1 MGAVIKLREE
11 ATHVSLLPK
20 RRPNAELRTRE
31 HLTEAEVEQLI
42 EAAKSNRHGHRDAT
56 MILLA
61 YRHGLRGSELVDL
74 RWEQID
80 FRAANLHV
88 RRVKRG
94 TPSTHPLTGR
104 ELRMLRQLK
113 REGAGSFIFVS
124 ERGVPFGPEGFSRL
138 LQRAGVAAGLKLK
151 VHAHM
156 LRHACGYAL
165 ANRGHDTRAL
175 QAYLGHKNIQHT
187 VKYTELAP
195 TRFRDF
201 WRD

>member
-1 MGAVIKLREE
+1 MGAVVHLRKEE
-11 ATHVSLLPK
+11 VTPPRLP
-20 RRPNAELRTRE
+20 RRKPNAELRTRE

-104 ELRMLRQLK
+104 ELRC
-113 REGAGSFIFVS
+113 
-124 ERGVPFGPEGFSRL
+124 
-138 LQRAGVAAGLKLK
+138 
-151 VHAHM
+151 
-156 LRHACGYAL
+156 CG
-165 ANRGHDTRAL
+165 N
-175 QAYLGHKNIQHT
+175 
-187 VKYTELAP
+187 
-195 TRFRDF
+195 
-201 WRD
+201 